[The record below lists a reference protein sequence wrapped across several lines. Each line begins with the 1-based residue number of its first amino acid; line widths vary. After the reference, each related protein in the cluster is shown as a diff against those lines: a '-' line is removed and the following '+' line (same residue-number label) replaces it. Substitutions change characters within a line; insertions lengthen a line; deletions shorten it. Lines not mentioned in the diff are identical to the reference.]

1 MEKHIEKKTIKTSAY
16 VRAIDL
22 PSLIPLWPKQIEDYS
37 EEGTKKIIKHLNYAV
52 RQERI
57 RGQKGH
63 WSYDLNKH
71 KALLEA
77 LKHETLQL
85 IKTKSKTV
93 KKSYPQGG
101 KLEKNKNNRII

>member
-1 MEKHIEKKTIKTSAY
+1 M
-16 VRAIDL
+16 
-22 PSLIPLWPKQIEDYS
+22 
-37 EEGTKKIIKHLNYAV
+37 

-101 KLEKNKNNRII
+101 KLKKQRK

>member
-1 MEKHIEKKTIKTSAY
+1 M
-16 VRAIDL
+16 
-22 PSLIPLWPKQIEDYS
+22 
-37 EEGTKKIIKHLNYAV
+37 

-85 IKTKSKTV
+85 IKTKSKTAN
-93 KKSYPQGG
+93 KELSTGWEA
-101 KLEKNKNNRII
+101 EKITKIIEQFISTMN